1 MKYWLRTI
9 EAEALLLAAN
19 YPVLTITGP
28 RQSGKTT
35 LARHLFNSLPYFSFE
50 NPDIRALAGN
60 DPRKFLDQMPLGAI
74 LDEVQHVPGIIS
86 YLQQIADE
94 KGLDVLFVL
103 TGSNHFSLM
112 GEITQSLAG
121 RTGILKLL
129 PFSIPEIG
137 ESSAESTDQLLYR
150 GFYPQVHT
158 SNLPATRIYR
168 NYYETYLQKDLRQ
181 LIQVK
186 DINLFDKF
194 LRICAGRIGSVLNAS
209 TLANETGVSVTTIKS
224 WISVLQA
231 SYILFL
237 LPPYYENV
245 NKRLI
250 KSPKLYFYDTGLAC
264 YLLGISGP
272 AQVGRDPLRGF
283 LFENMVIAE
292 VVKHFFNQG
301 QDPQLFFYRD
311 SHHNEVDLV
320 IQVQDQ
326 LAAIEIK
333 SAQTFHTDFLQGLNQ
348 LTAWLPGRI
357 RRDFLVY
364 DGSVEQNGQRS
375 ILNFRT
381 FIIKFPLGE
390 TL

>member
-1 MKYWLRTI
+1 MVYLPRTI

-35 LARHLFNSLPYFSFE
+35 LARHLFKDLPYISFE

-60 DPRKFLDQMPLGAI
+60 DPRKFLDQLPKGAI
-74 LDEVQHVPGIIS
+74 LDEVQHVPAIIS

-94 KGLDVLFVL
+94 KGLDVLFIL

-137 ESSAESTDQLLYR
+137 DSALDSTDKLLYR
-150 GFYPQVHT
+150 GFFPQAYT
-158 SNLPATRIYR
+158 RTLSATRIYR
-168 NYYETYLQKDLRQ
+168 NYYETYLQKDIRQ

-186 DINLFDKF
+186 DMNLFDKF
-194 LRICAGRIGSVLNAS
+194 IRICAGRVGAVLNAS
-209 TLANETGVSVTTIKS
+209 VLANETGVSVTTIKS
-224 WISVLQA
+224 WISVLEA

-237 LPPYYENV
+237 LPPYYENIS
-245 NKRLI
+245 KRLI
-250 KSPKLYFYDTGLAC
+250 KSPKLYFYDTGLVS
-264 YLLGISGP
+264 YLLGINDPS
-272 AQVGRDPLRGF
+272 QMTRDPLRGF
-283 LFENMVIAE
+283 LFENMVIIE
-292 VVKHFFNQG
+292 VVKHFYNIG
-301 QDPQLFFYRD
+301 QDPRVFFYRD
-311 SHHNEVDLV
+311 SHHNEVDL
-320 IQVQDQ
+320 IIKLQDQ

-333 SAQTFHTDFLQGLNQ
+333 SAQTFNTDFLKGLNQ
-348 LTAWLPGRI
+348 LAALLAGKI
-357 RRDFLVY
+357 RKDFLVY
-364 DGSVEQNGQRS
+364 DGSIEQSGRRS

-381 FIIKFPLGE
+381 FIKKFPIE
-390 TL
+390 EI